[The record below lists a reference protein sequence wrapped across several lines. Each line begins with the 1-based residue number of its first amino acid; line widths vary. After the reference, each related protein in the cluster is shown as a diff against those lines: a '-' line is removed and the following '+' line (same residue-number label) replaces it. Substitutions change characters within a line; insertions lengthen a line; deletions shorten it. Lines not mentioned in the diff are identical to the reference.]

1 MFIYWEPII
10 WNISFDCLQYV
21 NVYFNSINV
30 FINILLGQVVL
41 VIGVLGIMRRVTSI
55 LLVLISLELGLLG
68 VNFSLIF
75 LGLLLNQPLC
85 LIVSLLLLI
94 MSAVETAIGLSL
106 IFLYHKAFQTTSLK
120 SISKLKY

>member
-1 MFIYWEPII
+1 MFIYWEPVI
-10 WNISFDCLQYV
+10 WNISSECLQYV
-21 NVYFNSINV
+21 NVHFNSINV
-30 FINILLGQVVL
+30 FINILLGQIVL
-41 VIGVLGIMRRVTSI
+41 IIGILGIMRRVTSI

-68 VNFSLIF
+68 INFSLLF

-85 LIVSLLLLI
+85 LVVSLLLLI